1 MFKALRWKLTMLTA
15 LLTGLVVVGIGA
27 VLLGYTSKLYKE
39 AQRSQLETTA
49 VSLNTLWSKSDTLR
63 YDDLADLQKA
73 SDITVLYFAENGI
86 DLFDA
91 WQHDETLIQD
101 AFEALSAAGFDL
113 STPML
118 WEPADLQA
126 EAVFSSAGQ
135 PYRCVLLRE
144 RAGQNVRSVLVV
156 RSRTAELRYLKK
168 MMLYFAVVVII
179 ALGGVGLVGWAV
191 SGRAIQP
198 IQTYLKRQDEFVAAA
213 SHELKTPLAVLE
225 TGFDTMEARP
235 DKQAVYL
242 GMMRAETQR
251 MQSLVAELLDIAREQ
266 NGTLQI
272 MRQPVELTGFLAE
285 YEKEAELIC
294 QHTGTVFCLR
304 SPENG
309 SSVTIQADPER
320 LAQILTILLDNA
332 ARYSPAGAQVELAL
346 ESRRGKAG
354 ILVIDHG
361 PGIAPAER
369 ERVFE
374 KFYRGDASRTEKG
387 HFGLGLSLAK
397 QLVTAQDGK
406 IKIQDTPG
414 GGATF
419 VVSFP
424 LTQ

>member
-27 VLLGYTSKLYKE
+27 VLLSYTSKLYKE

-126 EAVFSSAGQ
+126 ETVFSSAGQ

-294 QHTGTVFCLR
+294 QHTGTEFSLTLPAIRLLAHR
-304 SPENG
+304 SSWRSKADGERPE
-309 SSVTIQADPER
+309 
-320 LAQILTILLDNA
+320 
-332 ARYSPAGAQVELAL
+332 
-346 ESRRGKAG
+346 
-354 ILVIDHG
+354 
-361 PGIAPAER
+361 
-369 ERVFE
+369 
-374 KFYRGDASRTEKG
+374 
-387 HFGLGLSLAK
+387 SL
-397 QLVTAQDGK
+397 
-406 IKIQDTPG
+406 
-414 GGATF
+414 
-419 VVSFP
+419 
-424 LTQ
+424 